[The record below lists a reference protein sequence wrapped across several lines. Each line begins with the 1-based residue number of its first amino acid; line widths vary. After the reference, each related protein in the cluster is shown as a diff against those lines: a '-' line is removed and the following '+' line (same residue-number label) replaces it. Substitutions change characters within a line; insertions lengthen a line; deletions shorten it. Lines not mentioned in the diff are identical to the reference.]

1 MRFGQ
6 RTLLLILLG
15 LTCVLAWRTLSRG
28 VQEIAVLHTSTFND
42 QDHFAAVWVVD
53 DGPYVWIRAE
63 DPARLWLPAVR
74 EEPGVSLR
82 RGGRQYAYRATVWD
96 TPDARAYVDPLFRAK
111 YGLADQVRALFRRS
125 GASIVLTSTSRKPAA
140 TSSFSRSRGISFRM
154 RLVSASRT
162 NRSVSSTSFC
172 APSEEES

>member
-15 LTCVLAWRTLSRG
+15 LTCVLAWRTISRG
-28 VQEIAVLHTSTFND
+28 AHEIAVLHTSTYEHE
-42 QDHFAAVWVVD
+42 DHFAAVWVVD

-74 EEPGVSLR
+74 AEPGVTLR

-96 TPDARAYVDPLFRAK
+96 APDARAYVDPLFRAK

-125 GASIVLTSTSRKPAA
+125 GTVPI
-140 TSSFSRSRGISFRM
+140 
-154 RLVSASRT
+154 RLDLR
-162 NRSVSSTSFC
+162 
-172 APSEEES
+172 